1 MMVGNEALLYKKKT
15 KILSQFWLTN
25 FELLIFP
32 KEFSSKPLLSLSLL
46 SLEKFHKEAFKAL
59 KLFKK
64 IKKTSNYL
72 YELKL
77 NFLLIFLCLLN
88 QEEEE
93 EDREKLFF
101 LLFIHSSF
109 HSSSLLNNFV
119 IFHSIF
125 WTEAFCQVTVS

>member
-1 MMVGNEALLYKKKT
+1 MFLELHDGRKRSFVIQNKNKN
-15 KILSQFWLTN
+15 LSQFWLTN

-101 LLFIHSSF
+101 SSVHSFIVSF
-109 HSSSLLNNFV
+109 
-119 IFHSIF
+119 IIIIK
-125 WTEAFCQVTVS
+125 